1 MIKNE
6 NIDTLLETFF
16 EVYFLCRFEEKEVF
30 ESEYQEMEYV
40 LLDNSVNDYLYILDI
55 LGFDINIEEIDNI
68 INIIVS
74 LDGKVIKQTPKGVK
88 IK

>member
-16 EVYFLCRFEEKEVF
+16 EVYFLCRFAEKEVF
-30 ESEYQEMEYV
+30 ESEYQEMEYA

>member
-1 MIKNE
+1 M
-6 NIDTLLETFF
+6 ETFF
-16 EVYFLCRFEEKEVF
+16 EVYFLCRFAEKEVF
-30 ESEYQEMEYV
+30 ESEYQEMEYA

>member
-6 NIDTLLETFF
+6 NIDILLDSFF
-16 EVYFLCRFEEKEVF
+16 EVYFLCRFAEQEVF
-30 ESEYQEMEYV
+30 ESEYQETEYL
-40 LLDNSVNDYLYILDI
+40 LLDNSLTDYLYILDI
-55 LGFDINIEEIDNI
+55 LGFDINIEEIDNT

-74 LDGKVIKQTPKGVK
+74 LDGKIIKQTPKGVK